1 MRSLSL
7 SSVLRS
13 RSSSLCWFYSF
24 CSLETHQCKLTYM
37 TGKRLY
43 EAAKCDTPPTPMQ
56 SHTHTHP
63 FTRPL
68 WLRACGSLSRG
79 SGWLIGLG
87 AAVRF
92 HSIKPW
98 ANTAW
103 RVGRDAAVRGRGGR
117 LITHVGSTL
126 PVSTHVHDELG
137 SLQDPLYGGSTTG
150 KTFLVAWFT
159 LRSLSAVFYHYFQSK
174 SL

>member
-1 MRSLSL
+1 M
-7 SSVLRS
+7 LRS

-24 CSLETHQCKLTYM
+24 CSLETHQSKLTYM

-56 SHTHTHP
+56 SHTHP
-63 FTRPL
+63 STRPL

-92 HSIKPW
+92 RSIKPW

-103 RVGRDAAVRGRGGR
+103 RVGRDAAVRGRGGDWSP
-117 LITHVGSTL
+117 TQDL

-159 LRSLSAVFYHYFQSK
+159 LHSLSAVFYHYFQSK